1 MELADLSIKFG
12 RRKLG
17 YHRYSYADYGKG
29 DRFGYGDHFV
39 TAWSIWYNR
48 N

>member
-17 YHRYSYADYGKG
+17 YHRFSLAYFGKG
-29 DRFGYGDHFV
+29 DRFGYGDLLRHSLV
-39 TAWSIWYNR
+39 NLV
-48 N
+48 